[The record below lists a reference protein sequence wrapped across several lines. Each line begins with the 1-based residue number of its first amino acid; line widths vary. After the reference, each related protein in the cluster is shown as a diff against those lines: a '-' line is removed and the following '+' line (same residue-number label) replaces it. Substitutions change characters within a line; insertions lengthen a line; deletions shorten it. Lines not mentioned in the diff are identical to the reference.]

1 MEIIILKKINVLELI
16 QYKETTFYHDNYGNI
31 KALLIDKETDFNE
44 NTYTLNLNPTDL
56 ATLLF
61 DKTVILYDLIIT
73 VE

>member
-1 MEIIILKKINVLELI
+1 MKIIILKKINVLELI

-31 KALLIDKETDFNE
+31 KAHLIDNETDFNE
-44 NTYTLNLNPTDL
+44 NSGTLHLNPTDL